1 MKYYLILVL
10 SIGSMHAMNKQVIP
24 IDDAH
29 AANSEKIVEDAV
41 SGSSSS
47 GSNVAAP
54 GIQTATVLSDLEL
67 CRRAFPSINPS
78 GHLIPHL
85 AEHLRGKQGD
95 IEAGDMVNFVVQ
107 AANQAL
113 DAKHQEVNSR
123 FTKTHVGYA
132 TGGTT
137 IIVAIITALA
147 SVYQCQK

>member
-1 MKYYLILVL
+1 MINDRLRDIILCSRIRVNQTILRRVRMKYYLILVL

-85 AEHLRGKQGD
+85 AEHL
-95 IEAGDMVNFVVQ
+95 
-107 AANQAL
+107 
-113 DAKHQEVNSR
+113 
-123 FTKTHVGYA
+123 
-132 TGGTT
+132 
-137 IIVAIITALA
+137 
-147 SVYQCQK
+147 